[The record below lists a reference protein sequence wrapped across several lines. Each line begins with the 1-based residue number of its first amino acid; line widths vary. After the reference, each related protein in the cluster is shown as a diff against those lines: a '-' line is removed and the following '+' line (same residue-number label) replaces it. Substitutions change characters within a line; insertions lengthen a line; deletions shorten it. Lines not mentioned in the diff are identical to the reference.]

1 MNKNAIKS
9 YAVWART
16 ELMKQVSQKAYEYG
30 VTENSLPELNTD
42 TINDRL
48 LSSDEKSQLNELVR
62 EVRKNGFEHV
72 IEEVAY
78 TWFNRFIALRYM
90 EVNNYL
96 PRDLR
101 VRVFT
106 NENNEFK
113 PEILS
118 EALHLEMNG
127 LDTQKV
133 FDYIEQNKQEELYK
147 YLLLTLCNEMN
158 EYLPFMFTSINDYK
172 TLLFPDNLLK
182 DDSVLAR
189 LISDIDEDSWLDQV
203 QIIGWLYQYYIQMPK
218 DKLIHAKKQYKTD
231 DVPFVTQLF
240 TPDWIVRYLVEN
252 TLGNYYVRMN
262 PETDLTENWEYFI
275 KNNSSSDDIKKLE
288 DIKFI
293 DPCMGSGHIL
303 VYAFDLLL
311 SFYQENG
318 YAARDAAE
326 LILRNNLYG
335 LDIDERAYQL
345 SYFSLMM
352 KARQYN
358 RKILTLGISPNIYC
372 IKNVRIE
379 QSLKDYLATKYYVSD
394 ELINRFNSVNE
405 NASLFGSILDVTSLS
420 NQDIKFLYENLNYI
434 LDIQYKNLEELL
446 FQEDIKRDLLPA
458 LRICEVLKQQ
468 YDFVVTNPPYLSSSL
483 MPKELKQFTANAY
496 KDCKSDMFAVFIKK
510 CIQFS
515 KSNGYV
521 GMLTPYVWMF
531 ISSYESLRNYVL
543 NNVNISGLIQ
553 LEYNAFE
560 AACVPVATFILH
572 NTSERYNGNYIKLS
586 DFRGAENQGPR
597 TIEAINNHDCGYYY
611 ETSTDNFR
619 KIPGN
624 TIAYWAR
631 QKTIELFQNHSISK
645 YGTTS
650 KGIITGDNSRFLRLW
665 YEVDEVEINF
675 NTETY
680 LECETSD
687 YIWYPCNKGGEYRKW
702 YGNNNYL
709 INWKHNGELVMQKG
723 QKKIRNCQDYLDKYK
738 FIESITWTSLS
749 SSDSSFRYSNHALSE
764 SAGMTLFIKESML
777 FYTLAFLNSKLVTY
791 LIDLLN
797 PTLNITA
804 GLIANLPIKI
814 IDNTDIKNICQK
826 NINVSKSDWDS
837 FETSWDF
844 KVHPL
849 VELRLAGASAWGKNT
864 PSARISSAYKAWSM
878 VCEERFNQLKANEE
892 ELNRIF
898 IDIYGLQDELTPEV
912 EDKDVTVRKADLVRD
927 IKSFISYAVGCMF
940 GRYSLD
946 IEGLSYAGG
955 AWDDSKYTTF
965 IPDTD
970 DIIPICDEEYFEDD
984 IVSRFIE
991 FVSVVYGSD
1000 TLEENLK
1007 FIADVLG
1014 GKGTPREVL
1023 RNYFLNDFFKD
1034 HCNTYQV
1041 TGSGKRPIYWLFDS
1055 GKKNG
1060 FKALVYIHRY
1070 TPDLIARMR
1079 TGYIHPQQA
1088 RYRTQIELLQ
1098 EQIDMAG
1105 STSEKVK
1112 LSKQLKKINE
1122 QLLELNKY
1130 EEIVHHWADKM
1141 EPMDLDDGVK
1151 VNYAKFQE
1159 LLAKIK

>member
-9 YAVWART
+9 FAVWART

-42 TINDRL
+42 TINDIL

-96 PRDLR
+96 PRGVN
-101 VRVFT
+101 VRLFP
-106 NENNEFK
+106 NENNVFK

-127 LDTQKV
+127 LDTQRV
-133 FDYIEQNKQEELYK
+133 FDYIEQNKEEKLYK

-158 EYLPFMFTSINDYK
+158 VYLPCMFTSINDYK

-372 IKNVRIE
+372 IKNVHIE

-394 ELINRFNSVNE
+394 ELINKFNLVNE
-405 NASLFGSILDVTSLS
+405 NANLYGSVLDVSSLT

-458 LRICEVLKQQ
+458 LRICEVIKQQ

-515 KSNGYV
+515 ESNGYV
-521 GMLTPYVWMF
+521 GMITPYVWMF

-597 TIEAINNHDCGYYY
+597 TIEAINNHNCGYYY
-611 ETSTDNFR
+611 ETSTDNFS
-619 KIPGN
+619 KIPGSP
-624 TIAYWAR
+624 IAYWLNDNYLNIFNNEGIYKFCEI
-631 QKTIELFQNHSISK
+631 QEGLKTANNDKFI
-645 YGTTS
+645 
-650 KGIITGDNSRFLRLW
+650 RCW
-665 YEVDEVEINF
+665 YEVDSNKINVF
-675 NTETY
+675 NNEKPKWFFHT
-680 LECETSD
+680 
-687 YIWYPCNKGGEYRKW
+687 KGGDCRLW
-702 YGNNNYL
+702 YGNQDCVLNYENNGNELRNFKGASLSGERNYL
-709 INWKHNGELVMQKG
+709 
-723 QKKIRNCQDYLDKYK
+723 KKCITYNRISSSNTSFRIVQD
-738 FIESITWTSLS
+738 ESIP
-749 SSDSSFRYSNHALSE
+749 NM
-764 SAGMTLFIKESML
+764 AG
-777 FYTLAFLNSKLVTY
+777 LAIYPKFEIYYLLAWLNSKIVK
-791 LIDLLN
+791 DLLKIIN
-797 PTLNITA
+797 PTINFPPGTIKQ
-804 GLIANLPIKI
+804 IPIKI
-814 IDNTDIKNICQK
+814 QNENVVSIISKN
-826 NINVSKSDWDS
+826 NVEISKSDWDS

-849 VELRLAGASAWGKNT
+849 VKNHVST
-864 PSARISSAYKAWSM
+864 IREAYNIWFKE
-878 VCEERFNQLKANEE
+878 CEKRFNSLKSNEE

-927 IKSFISYAVGCMF
+927 IKSFISYAIGCMF

-946 IEGLSYAGG
+946 VEGLAYAGG
-955 AWDDSKYTTF
+955 EWDSSKYSTF
-965 IPDTD
+965 IPDAD
-970 DIIPICDEEYFEDD
+970 DIIPICDDEYYVEDD
-984 IVSRFIE
+984 IVKRFIE
-991 FVSVVYGSD
+991 FVKVVYGSD

-1007 FIADVLG
+1007 FIADALG
-1014 GKGTPREVL
+1014 GKGNPKDVL

-1079 TGYIHPQQA
+1079 TGYVHPQQA
-1088 RYRTQIELLQ
+1088 RYRDRIKFLQ
-1098 EQIDMAG
+1098 EQIDMVG

-1112 LSKQLKKINE
+1112 LSKELKKINE

>member
-218 DKLIHAKKQYKTD
+218 DKLIHAKKQYNTD

-262 PETDLTENWEYFI
+262 LETDLTENWEYFI

-372 IKNVRIE
+372 IKNVHIE

-394 ELINRFNSVNE
+394 ELINRFNLVNE
-405 NASLFGSILDVTSLS
+405 NANLYGSILDVSSLT

-458 LRICEVLKQQ
+458 LRICEVLRQQ

-483 MPKELKQFTANAY
+483 MPKELKQFTTNAY
-496 KDCKSDMFAVFIKK
+496 KDCKSDMFAVFLKK

-515 KSNGYV
+515 GLNGYV
-521 GMLTPYVWMF
+521 GMITPYVWMF
-531 ISSYESLRNYVL
+531 ISSYETLRNYVL

-586 DFRGAENQGPR
+586 DFRGAENQGPK
-597 TIEAINNHDCGYYY
+597 TIEAINNRNCGYYY
-611 ETSTDNFR
+611 EKQQNNFK
-619 KIPGN
+619 KISGSP
-624 TIAYWAR
+624 IAYWVSDKAIDLC
-631 QKTIELFQNHSISK
+631 KTHILSNDVIGSV
-645 YGTTS
+645 
-650 KGIITGDNSRFLRLW
+650 GIQTGDNEKFIRLW
-665 YEVDEVEINF
+665 TEVKFSNIKFDSRNINDSYCDEKWF
-675 NTETY
+675 PY
-680 LECETSD
+680 
-687 YIWYPCNKGGEYRKW
+687 NKGGDYRRW
-702 YGNNNYL
+702 YGNDHFVV
-709 INWKHNGELVMQKG
+709 NWKNDGESL
-723 QKKIRNCQDYLDKYK
+723 KKDNKITGHHYQEYK
-738 FIESITWTSLS
+738 NDLKFSPCITWSRITSGNPSFRIKRYGFLNDMAGFSVFSNSLDLNMLLGFCNSIVSKYYLSFLAPTINIMIGNVLSLPYDRLIQNDCDAEPQVKKCISLS
-749 SSDSSFRYSNHALSE
+749 
-764 SAGMTLFIKESML
+764 KE
-777 FYTLAFLNSKLVTY
+777 
-791 LIDLLN
+791 
-797 PTLNITA
+797 
-804 GLIANLPIKI
+804 
-814 IDNTDIKNICQK
+814 
-826 NINVSKSDWDS
+826 DWDS

-844 KVHPL
+844 TVHPL
-849 VELRLAGASAWGKNT
+849 VKNHVNT
-864 PSARISSAYKAWSM
+864 ISEAYSLWDKE
-878 VCEERFNQLKANEE
+878 CEKRFNQLKANEE

-927 IKSFISYAVGCMF
+927 IKSYISYAVGCMF

-946 IEGLSYAGG
+946 IEGLAYAGG
-955 AWDDSKYTTF
+955 DWDSNKYSTF

-1007 FIADVLG
+1007 FIADALG

-1098 EQIDMAG
+1098 EQIDMAA

-1151 VNYAKFQE
+1151 VNYAKFKE

>member
-1 MNKNAIKS
+1 M
-9 YAVWART
+9 
-16 ELMKQVSQKAYEYG
+16 
-30 VTENSLPELNTD
+30 TENSLPELNTD

-218 DKLIHAKKQYKTD
+218 DKLIHAKKQYNTD
-231 DVPFVTQLF
+231 EVPFVTQLF

-262 PETDLTENWEYFI
+262 LETDLTENWEYFI

-372 IKNVRIE
+372 IKNVHIE

-394 ELINRFNSVNE
+394 ELINRFNLVNE
-405 NASLFGSILDVTSLS
+405 NANLYGSILDVSSLT

-458 LRICEVLKQQ
+458 LRICEVLRQQ

-483 MPKELKQFTANAY
+483 MPKELKQFTTNAY
-496 KDCKSDMFAVFIKK
+496 KDCKSDMFAVFLKK

-515 KSNGYV
+515 GLNGYV
-521 GMLTPYVWMF
+521 GMITPYVWMF
-531 ISSYESLRNYVL
+531 ISSYETLRNYVL

-586 DFRGAENQGPR
+586 DFRGAENQGPK
-597 TIEAINNHDCGYYY
+597 TIEAINNRNCGYYY
-611 ETSTDNFR
+611 EKQQNNFK
-619 KIPGN
+619 KISGSP
-624 TIAYWAR
+624 IAYWVSDKAIDLC
-631 QKTIELFQNHSISK
+631 KTHILSNDVIGSV
-645 YGTTS
+645 
-650 KGIITGDNSRFLRLW
+650 GIQTGDNEKFIRLW
-665 YEVDEVEINF
+665 TEVKFSNIKFDSRNINDSYCDEKWF
-675 NTETY
+675 PY
-680 LECETSD
+680 
-687 YIWYPCNKGGEYRKW
+687 NKGGDYRRW
-702 YGNNNYL
+702 YGNDYFVV
-709 INWKHNGELVMQKG
+709 NWKNDGESL
-723 QKKIRNCQDYLDKYK
+723 KKDNKITGHHYQEYKNDLKFSPCITWSRITSGNPSFRIKRYGFLNDMAGFSVFSNSLDLNMLLGFCNSIVSKYYLSFLAPTINIMIGNVLSLPYDRLIRNDCDAEPQVKK
-738 FIESITWTSLS
+738 CISLS
-749 SSDSSFRYSNHALSE
+749 
-764 SAGMTLFIKESML
+764 KE
-777 FYTLAFLNSKLVTY
+777 
-791 LIDLLN
+791 
-797 PTLNITA
+797 
-804 GLIANLPIKI
+804 
-814 IDNTDIKNICQK
+814 
-826 NINVSKSDWDS
+826 DWDS

-844 KVHPL
+844 TVHPL
-849 VELRLAGASAWGKNT
+849 VKNHVNT
-864 PSARISSAYKAWSM
+864 ISEAYSLWDKE
-878 VCEERFNQLKANEE
+878 CEERFNQLKANEE

-927 IKSFISYAVGCMF
+927 IKSYISYAVGCMF

-946 IEGLSYAGG
+946 IEGLAYAGG
-955 AWDDSKYTTF
+955 DWDSNKYSTF

-1007 FIADVLG
+1007 FIADALG

-1098 EQIDMAG
+1098 EQIDMAA

-1151 VNYAKFQE
+1151 VNYAKFKE

>member
-1 MNKNAIKS
+1 
-9 YAVWART
+9 
-16 ELMKQVSQKAYEYG
+16 
-30 VTENSLPELNTD
+30 
-42 TINDRL
+42 
-48 LSSDEKSQLNELVR
+48 
-62 EVRKNGFEHV
+62 
-72 IEEVAY
+72 
-78 TWFNRFIALRYM
+78 
-90 EVNNYL
+90 
-96 PRDLR
+96 
-101 VRVFT
+101 
-106 NENNEFK
+106 
-113 PEILS
+113 
-118 EALHLEMNG
+118 
-127 LDTQKV
+127 
-133 FDYIEQNKQEELYK
+133 
-147 YLLLTLCNEMN
+147 MN

-218 DKLIHAKKQYKTD
+218 DKLIHAKKQYNTD

-252 TLGNYYVRMN
+252 TLGNYYVKMN
-262 PETDLTENWEYFI
+262 LETDLTENWEYFI

-372 IKNVRIE
+372 IKNVHIE

-394 ELINRFNSVNE
+394 ELINRFNLVNE
-405 NASLFGSILDVTSLS
+405 NANLYGSILDVSSLT

-458 LRICEVLKQQ
+458 LRICEVLRQQ

-483 MPKELKQFTANAY
+483 MPKELKQFTTNAY
-496 KDCKSDMFAVFIKK
+496 KDCKSDMFAVFLKK

-515 KSNGYV
+515 GLNGYV
-521 GMLTPYVWMF
+521 GMITPYVWMF
-531 ISSYESLRNYVL
+531 ISSYETLRNYVL

-586 DFRGAENQGPR
+586 DFRGAENQGPK
-597 TIEAINNHDCGYYY
+597 TIEAINNRNCGYYY
-611 ETSTDNFR
+611 EKQQNNFK
-619 KIPGN
+619 KISGSP
-624 TIAYWAR
+624 IAYWVSDKAIDLC
-631 QKTIELFQNHSISK
+631 KTHILSNDVIGSV
-645 YGTTS
+645 
-650 KGIITGDNSRFLRLW
+650 GIQTGDNEKFIRLW
-665 YEVDEVEINF
+665 TEVKFSNIKFDSRNINDSYCDEKWF
-675 NTETY
+675 PY
-680 LECETSD
+680 
-687 YIWYPCNKGGEYRKW
+687 NKGGDYRRW
-702 YGNNNYL
+702 YGNDYFVV
-709 INWKHNGELVMQKG
+709 NWKNDGESL
-723 QKKIRNCQDYLDKYK
+723 KKDNKITGRHYQEYK
-738 FIESITWTSLS
+738 NDLKFSPCITWSRITSGNPSFRIKRYGFLNDMAGFSVFSNSLDLNMLLGFCNSIVSKYYLSFLAPTINIMIGNVLSLPYDRLIQNDCDAEPQVKKCISLS
-749 SSDSSFRYSNHALSE
+749 
-764 SAGMTLFIKESML
+764 KE
-777 FYTLAFLNSKLVTY
+777 
-791 LIDLLN
+791 
-797 PTLNITA
+797 
-804 GLIANLPIKI
+804 
-814 IDNTDIKNICQK
+814 
-826 NINVSKSDWDS
+826 DWDS

-844 KVHPL
+844 TVHPL
-849 VELRLAGASAWGKNT
+849 VKNHVNT
-864 PSARISSAYKAWSM
+864 ISEAYSLWDKE
-878 VCEERFNQLKANEE
+878 CEERFNQLKANEE

-927 IKSFISYAVGCMF
+927 IKSYISYAVGCMF

-946 IEGLSYAGG
+946 IEGLAYAGG
-955 AWDDSKYTTF
+955 DWDSNKYSTF

-1007 FIADVLG
+1007 FIADALG

-1098 EQIDMAG
+1098 EQIDMAA

-1151 VNYAKFQE
+1151 VNYAKFKE

>member
-158 EYLPFMFTSINDYK
+158 EYLPFMFTSVNDYK

-218 DKLIHAKKQYKTD
+218 DKLIHAKKQYNTD

-262 PETDLTENWEYFI
+262 LETDLTENWEYFI

-372 IKNVRIE
+372 IKNVHIE

-394 ELINRFNSVNE
+394 ELINRFNLVNE
-405 NASLFGSILDVTSLS
+405 NANLYGSILDVSSLT

-458 LRICEVLKQQ
+458 LRICEVLRQQ

-483 MPKELKQFTANAY
+483 MPKELKQFTTNTY
-496 KDCKSDMFAVFIKK
+496 KDCKSDMFAVFLKK

-515 KSNGYV
+515 GLNGYV
-521 GMLTPYVWMF
+521 GMITPYVWMF
-531 ISSYESLRNYVL
+531 ISSYETLRNYVL

-586 DFRGAENQGPR
+586 DFRGAENQGPK
-597 TIEAINNHDCGYYY
+597 TIEAINNRNCGYYY
-611 ETSTDNFR
+611 EKQQNNFK
-619 KIPGN
+619 KISGSP
-624 TIAYWAR
+624 IAYWVSDKAIDLC
-631 QKTIELFQNHSISK
+631 KTHILSNDVIGSV
-645 YGTTS
+645 
-650 KGIITGDNSRFLRLW
+650 GIQTGDNEKFIRLW
-665 YEVDEVEINF
+665 TEVKFSNIKFDSRNINDSYCDEKWF
-675 NTETY
+675 PY
-680 LECETSD
+680 
-687 YIWYPCNKGGEYRKW
+687 NKGGDYRRW
-702 YGNNNYL
+702 YGNDYFVV
-709 INWKHNGELVMQKG
+709 NWKNDGESL
-723 QKKIRNCQDYLDKYK
+723 KKDNKITGHHYQEYK
-738 FIESITWTSLS
+738 NDLKFSPCITWSRITSGNPSFRIKRYGFLNDMAGFSVFSNSLDLNMLLGFCNSIVSKYYLSFLAPTINIMIGNVLSLPYDRLIQNDCDAEPQVKKCISLS
-749 SSDSSFRYSNHALSE
+749 
-764 SAGMTLFIKESML
+764 KE
-777 FYTLAFLNSKLVTY
+777 
-791 LIDLLN
+791 
-797 PTLNITA
+797 
-804 GLIANLPIKI
+804 
-814 IDNTDIKNICQK
+814 
-826 NINVSKSDWDS
+826 DWDS

-844 KVHPL
+844 TVHPL
-849 VELRLAGASAWGKNT
+849 VKNHVNT
-864 PSARISSAYKAWSM
+864 ISEAYSLWDKE
-878 VCEERFNQLKANEE
+878 CEERFNQLKANEE

-927 IKSFISYAVGCMF
+927 IKSYISYAVGCMF

-946 IEGLSYAGG
+946 IEGLAYAGG
-955 AWDDSKYTTF
+955 DWDSNKYSTF

-1007 FIADVLG
+1007 FIADALG

-1098 EQIDMAG
+1098 EQIDMAA

-1151 VNYAKFQE
+1151 VNYAKFKE

>member
-1 MNKNAIKS
+1 M
-9 YAVWART
+9 
-16 ELMKQVSQKAYEYG
+16 
-30 VTENSLPELNTD
+30 
-42 TINDRL
+42 
-48 LSSDEKSQLNELVR
+48 VR

-218 DKLIHAKKQYKTD
+218 DKLIHAKKQYNTD

-262 PETDLTENWEYFI
+262 LETDLTENWEYFI

-372 IKNVRIE
+372 IKNVHIE

-394 ELINRFNSVNE
+394 ELINRFNLVNE
-405 NASLFGSILDVTSLS
+405 NANLYGSILDVSSLT

-458 LRICEVLKQQ
+458 LRICEVLRQQ

-483 MPKELKQFTANAY
+483 MPKELKQFTTNAY
-496 KDCKSDMFAVFIKK
+496 KDCKSDMFAVFLKK

-515 KSNGYV
+515 GLNGYV
-521 GMLTPYVWMF
+521 GMITPYVWMF
-531 ISSYESLRNYVL
+531 ISSYETLRNYVL

-586 DFRGAENQGPR
+586 DFRGAENQGPK
-597 TIEAINNHDCGYYY
+597 TIEAINNRNCGYYY
-611 ETSTDNFR
+611 EKQQNNFK
-619 KIPGN
+619 KISGSP
-624 TIAYWAR
+624 IAYWVSDKAIDLC
-631 QKTIELFQNHSISK
+631 KTHILSNDVIGSV
-645 YGTTS
+645 
-650 KGIITGDNSRFLRLW
+650 GIQTGDNEKFIRLW
-665 YEVDEVEINF
+665 TEVKFSNIKFDSRNINDSYCDEKWF
-675 NTETY
+675 PY
-680 LECETSD
+680 
-687 YIWYPCNKGGEYRKW
+687 NKGGDYRRW
-702 YGNNNYL
+702 YGNDYFVV
-709 INWKHNGELVMQKG
+709 NWKNDGESL
-723 QKKIRNCQDYLDKYK
+723 KKDNKITGHHYQEYK
-738 FIESITWTSLS
+738 NDLKFSPCITWSRITSGNPSFRIKRYGFLNDMAGFSVFSNSLDLNMLLGFCNSIVSKYYLSFLAPTINIMIGNVLSLPYDRLIQNDCDAEPQVKKCISLS
-749 SSDSSFRYSNHALSE
+749 
-764 SAGMTLFIKESML
+764 KE
-777 FYTLAFLNSKLVTY
+777 
-791 LIDLLN
+791 
-797 PTLNITA
+797 
-804 GLIANLPIKI
+804 
-814 IDNTDIKNICQK
+814 
-826 NINVSKSDWDS
+826 DWDS

-844 KVHPL
+844 TVHPL
-849 VELRLAGASAWGKNT
+849 VKNHVNT
-864 PSARISSAYKAWSM
+864 ISEAYSLWDKE
-878 VCEERFNQLKANEE
+878 CEERFNQLKANEE

-927 IKSFISYAVGCMF
+927 IKSYISYAVGCMF

-946 IEGLSYAGG
+946 IEGLAYAGG
-955 AWDDSKYTTF
+955 DWDSNKYSTF

-1007 FIADVLG
+1007 FIADALG

-1098 EQIDMAG
+1098 EQIDMAA

-1151 VNYAKFQE
+1151 VNYAKFKE

>member
-16 ELMKQVSQKAYEYG
+16 ELMNQVSQKAYEYG

-127 LDTQKV
+127 LDTQRV

-158 EYLPFMFTSINDYK
+158 EYLPYMFTSINDYK

-203 QIIGWLYQYYIQMPK
+203 QIIGWLYQYYNTELNELVYNGSM
-218 DKLIHAKKQYKTD
+218 AKGRITKEL
-231 DVPFVTQLF
+231 VPAATTIY
-240 TPDWIVRYLVEN
+240 TPDWVVHYMVEN
-252 TLGNYYVRMN
+252 SLGKLWIEGHPNFEKEQWKYYL
-262 PETDLTENWEYFI
+262 PEAKQDAEVLKELEKI
-275 KNNSSSDDIKKLE
+275 ELEHSKLQPE
-288 DIKFI
+288 DIKLI

-303 VYAFDLLL
+303 VYAFDVLMDI
-311 SFYQENG
+311 Y
-318 YAARDAAE
+318 RDAGYSDRDASKS
-326 LILRNNLYG
+326 ILENNLYG
-335 LDIDERAYQL
+335 LEIDERAYHL
-345 SYFSLMM
+345 AYFALMM

-358 RKILTLGISPNIYC
+358 RRILSKDTKINLVEIVESSSELNEELLSRLGEY
-372 IKNVRIE
+372 KE
-379 QSLKDYLATKYYVSD
+379 LGQYLVDTFKEAK
-394 ELINRFNSVNE
+394 E
-405 NASLFGSILDVTSLS
+405 FGSILNLDCTLE
-420 NQDIKFLYENLNYI
+420 QLQKLENNLFEIENNAKYGSM
-434 LDIQYKNLEELL
+434 LDQIESQQL
-446 FQEDIKRDLLPA
+446 IDLIDPL
-458 LRICEVLKQQ
+458 LKQAKLLVQ
-468 YDFVVTNPPYLSSSL
+468 KYDVVVTNPPYL
-483 MPKELKQFTANAY
+483 NA
-496 KDCKSDMFAVFIKK
+496 SR
-510 CIQFS
+510 FS
-515 KSNGYV
+515 
-521 GMLTPYVWMF
+521 T
-531 ISSYESLRNYVL
+531 VL
-543 NNVNISGLIQ
+543 NNYVVKNYKEVKADLCMVMYKKWLMNLKKDKYI
-553 LEYNAFE
+553 AFI
-560 AACVPVATFILH
+560 TT
-572 NTSERYNGNYIKLS
+572 TSWMFLSSFEKFRDYLLS
-586 DFRGAENQGPR
+586 DFDITSLVDFGSELFDGKVGHNLIVSWIVRNRQESFNGTYIRLVDYCYSKRDLKQKEYFNMQNYHTSKNEN
-597 TIEAINNHDCGYYY
+597 
-611 ETSTDNFR
+611 FK
-619 KIPGN
+619 KIPGSP
-624 TIAYWAR
+624 IAYWLNDNYLNIFNNEGIYKFCEI
-631 QKTIELFQNHSISK
+631 QEGLKTANNDKFI
-645 YGTTS
+645 
-650 KGIITGDNSRFLRLW
+650 RCW
-665 YEVDEVEINF
+665 YEVDSNKINVF
-675 NTETY
+675 NNEKPKWFFHT
-680 LECETSD
+680 
-687 YIWYPCNKGGEYRKW
+687 KGGDCRLW
-702 YGNNNYL
+702 YGNQDCVLNYENNGNELRNFKGASLSGERNYL
-709 INWKHNGELVMQKG
+709 
-723 QKKIRNCQDYLDKYK
+723 KKCITYNRISSSNTSFRIVQD
-738 FIESITWTSLS
+738 ESIP
-749 SSDSSFRYSNHALSE
+749 NM
-764 SAGMTLFIKESML
+764 AG
-777 FYTLAFLNSKLVTY
+777 LAIYPKFEIYYLLAWLNSKIVK
-791 LIDLLN
+791 DLLKIIN
-797 PTLNITA
+797 PTINFPPGTIKQ
-804 GLIANLPIKI
+804 IPIKI
-814 IDNTDIKNICQK
+814 QNENVVSIISKN
-826 NINVSKSDWDS
+826 NVEISKSDWDS

-849 VELRLAGASAWGKNT
+849 VKNHVST
-864 PSARISSAYKAWSM
+864 IREAYNIWFKE
-878 VCEERFNQLKANEE
+878 CEKRFNSLKSNEE

-927 IKSFISYAVGCMF
+927 IKSFISYAIGCMF

-946 IEGLSYAGG
+946 VEGLAYAGG
-955 AWDDSKYTTF
+955 EWDSSKYSTF
-965 IPDTD
+965 IPDAD
-970 DIIPICDEEYFEDD
+970 DIIPICDDEYYVEDD
-984 IVSRFIE
+984 IVKRFIE
-991 FVSVVYGSD
+991 FVKVVYGSD

-1007 FIADVLG
+1007 FIADALG
-1014 GKGTPREVL
+1014 GKGNPKDVL

-1079 TGYIHPQQA
+1079 TGYVHPQQA
-1088 RYRTQIELLQ
+1088 RYRDRIKFLQ
-1098 EQIDMAG
+1098 EQIDMVG

-1112 LSKQLKKINE
+1112 LSKELKKINE

>member
-1 MNKNAIKS
+1 M
-9 YAVWART
+9 
-16 ELMKQVSQKAYEYG
+16 
-30 VTENSLPELNTD
+30 TENSLPELNTD

-218 DKLIHAKKQYKTD
+218 DKLIHAKKQYNTD

-262 PETDLTENWEYFI
+262 LETDLTENWEYFI

-372 IKNVRIE
+372 IKNVHIE

-394 ELINRFNSVNE
+394 ELINRFNLVNE
-405 NASLFGSILDVTSLS
+405 NANLYGSILDVSSLT

-458 LRICEVLKQQ
+458 LRICEVLRQQ

-483 MPKELKQFTANAY
+483 MPKELKQFTTNAY
-496 KDCKSDMFAVFIKK
+496 KDCKSDMFAVFLKK

-515 KSNGYV
+515 GLNGYV
-521 GMLTPYVWMF
+521 GMITPYVWMF
-531 ISSYESLRNYVL
+531 ISSYETLRNYVL

-586 DFRGAENQGPR
+586 DFRGAENQGPK
-597 TIEAINNHDCGYYY
+597 TIEAINNRNCGYYY
-611 ETSTDNFR
+611 EKQQNNFK
-619 KIPGN
+619 KISGSP
-624 TIAYWAR
+624 IAYWVSDKAIDLC
-631 QKTIELFQNHSISK
+631 KTHILSNDVIGSV
-645 YGTTS
+645 
-650 KGIITGDNSRFLRLW
+650 GIQTGDNEKFIRLW
-665 YEVDEVEINF
+665 TEVKFSNIKFDSRNINDSYCDEKWF
-675 NTETY
+675 PY
-680 LECETSD
+680 
-687 YIWYPCNKGGEYRKW
+687 NKGGDYRRW
-702 YGNNNYL
+702 YGNDYFVV
-709 INWKHNGELVMQKG
+709 NWKNDGESL
-723 QKKIRNCQDYLDKYK
+723 KKDNKITGHHYQEYK
-738 FIESITWTSLS
+738 NDLKFSPCITWSRITSGNPSFRIKRYGFLNDMAGFSVFSNSLDLNMLLGFCNSIVSKYYLSFLAPTINIMIGNVLSLPYDRLIQNDCDAEPQVKKCISLS
-749 SSDSSFRYSNHALSE
+749 
-764 SAGMTLFIKESML
+764 KE
-777 FYTLAFLNSKLVTY
+777 
-791 LIDLLN
+791 
-797 PTLNITA
+797 
-804 GLIANLPIKI
+804 
-814 IDNTDIKNICQK
+814 
-826 NINVSKSDWDS
+826 DWDS

-844 KVHPL
+844 TVHPL
-849 VELRLAGASAWGKNT
+849 VKNHVNT
-864 PSARISSAYKAWSM
+864 ISEAYSLWDKE
-878 VCEERFNQLKANEE
+878 CEERFNQLKANEE

-927 IKSFISYAVGCMF
+927 IKSYISYAVGCMF

-946 IEGLSYAGG
+946 IEGLAYAGG
-955 AWDDSKYTTF
+955 DWDSNKYSTF

-1007 FIADVLG
+1007 FIADALG

-1034 HCNTYQV
+1034 HSNTYQV

-1098 EQIDMAG
+1098 EQIDMAA

-1151 VNYAKFQE
+1151 VNYAKFKE

>member
-218 DKLIHAKKQYKTD
+218 DKLIHAKKQYNTD
-231 DVPFVTQLF
+231 DVPFVTHLF

-262 PETDLTENWEYFI
+262 LETDLTENWEYFI

-372 IKNVRIE
+372 IKNVHIE

-394 ELINRFNSVNE
+394 ELINRFNLVNE
-405 NASLFGSILDVTSLS
+405 NANLYGSILDVSSLT

-458 LRICEVLKQQ
+458 LRICEVLRQQ

-483 MPKELKQFTANAY
+483 MPKELKQFTTNAY
-496 KDCKSDMFAVFIKK
+496 KDCKSDMFAVFLKK

-515 KSNGYV
+515 GLNGYV
-521 GMLTPYVWMF
+521 GMITPYVWMF
-531 ISSYESLRNYVL
+531 ISSYETLRNYVL

-586 DFRGAENQGPR
+586 DFRGAENQGPK
-597 TIEAINNHDCGYYY
+597 TIEAINNRNCGYYY
-611 ETSTDNFR
+611 EKQQNNFK
-619 KIPGN
+619 KISGSP
-624 TIAYWAR
+624 IAYWVSDKAIDLC
-631 QKTIELFQNHSISK
+631 KTHILSNDVIGSV
-645 YGTTS
+645 
-650 KGIITGDNSRFLRLW
+650 GIQTGDNEKFIRLW
-665 YEVDEVEINF
+665 TEVKFSNIKFDSRNINDSYCDEKWF
-675 NTETY
+675 PY
-680 LECETSD
+680 
-687 YIWYPCNKGGEYRKW
+687 NKGGDYRRW
-702 YGNNNYL
+702 YGNDYFVV
-709 INWKHNGELVMQKG
+709 NWKNDGESL
-723 QKKIRNCQDYLDKYK
+723 KKDNKITGHHYQEYK
-738 FIESITWTSLS
+738 NDLKFSPCITWSRITSGNPSFRIKRYGFLNDMAGFSVFSNSLDLNMLLGFCNSIVSKYYLSFLAPTINIMIGNVLSLPYDRLIQNDCDAEPQVKKCISLS
-749 SSDSSFRYSNHALSE
+749 
-764 SAGMTLFIKESML
+764 KE
-777 FYTLAFLNSKLVTY
+777 
-791 LIDLLN
+791 
-797 PTLNITA
+797 
-804 GLIANLPIKI
+804 
-814 IDNTDIKNICQK
+814 
-826 NINVSKSDWDS
+826 DWDS

-844 KVHPL
+844 TVHPL
-849 VELRLAGASAWGKNT
+849 VKNHVNT
-864 PSARISSAYKAWSM
+864 ISEAYSLWDKE
-878 VCEERFNQLKANEE
+878 CEERFNQLKANEE

-927 IKSFISYAVGCMF
+927 IKSYISYAVGCMF

-946 IEGLSYAGG
+946 IEGLAYAGG
-955 AWDDSKYTTF
+955 DWDSNKYSTF

-1007 FIADVLG
+1007 FIADALG

-1098 EQIDMAG
+1098 EQIDMAA

-1151 VNYAKFQE
+1151 VNYAKFKE

>member
-326 LILRNNLYG
+326 LILRNNLFG
-335 LDIDERAYQL
+335 LDIDERGYQC

-878 VCEERFNQLKANEE
+878 ACEERFNQLKANEE

-927 IKSFISYAVGCMF
+927 IKSFISYSVGCMF

-946 IEGLSYAGG
+946 IEGLAYAGG
-955 AWDDSKYTTF
+955 EWDNSKYTTF
-965 IPDTD
+965 VPDKD

-984 IVSRFIE
+984 IVNRFIE

-1007 FIADVLG
+1007 FIVDALG
-1014 GKGTPREVL
+1014 GKGNPKDVL